1 MVELRAK
8 TCSYLIDDSSE
19 DKKAKATKKCV
30 IKRKL
35 EFKNYKNC
43 LESFQLDN
51 KINYLEK
58 TKINIDSP
66 KKIIHKKKKKKKEKS
81 QY

>member
-1 MVELRAK
+1 MELRAR
-8 TCSYLIDDSSE
+8 TCSYLIDDPSE

-35 EFKNYKNC
+35 EFKNYKIC
-43 LESFQLDN
+43 LESIQLDN

-66 KKIIHKKKKKKKEKS
+66 KKIIHKKKKKKKKN